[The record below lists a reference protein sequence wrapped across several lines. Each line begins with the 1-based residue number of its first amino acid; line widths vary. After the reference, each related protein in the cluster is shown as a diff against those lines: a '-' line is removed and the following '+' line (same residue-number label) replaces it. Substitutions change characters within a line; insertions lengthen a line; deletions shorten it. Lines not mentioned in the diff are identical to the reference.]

1 MAAARSRK
9 EEEDE
14 MALEDGDIDES
25 PRESFRDDDDS
36 EDGDMGDEE
45 EDERDEDGDG
55 VGSFESRQWPQSYRY
70 VRGGIL

>member
-36 EDGDMGDEE
+36 EDRDMGEDEE
-45 EDERDEDGDG
+45 LDEDGDG